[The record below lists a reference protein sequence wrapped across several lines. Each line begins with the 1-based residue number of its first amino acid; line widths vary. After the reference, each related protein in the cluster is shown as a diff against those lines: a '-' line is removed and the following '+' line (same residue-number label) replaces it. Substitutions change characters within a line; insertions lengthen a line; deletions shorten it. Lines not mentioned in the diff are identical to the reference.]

1 MILFRNRVFANI
13 TRLRD
18 TRRAQPGI
26 MVSLTPM
33 TNVNIRE
40 RRGRTESQT
49 CREGHKIMEADI
61 GVMLPQTG
69 ISENTRI

>member
-1 MILFRNRVFANI
+1 
-13 TRLRD
+13 
-18 TRRAQPGI
+18 

-33 TNVNIRE
+33 TNANIRE
-40 RRGRTESQT
+40 RRGRIESQT
-49 CREGHKIMEADI
+49 RREGHKIMEADI